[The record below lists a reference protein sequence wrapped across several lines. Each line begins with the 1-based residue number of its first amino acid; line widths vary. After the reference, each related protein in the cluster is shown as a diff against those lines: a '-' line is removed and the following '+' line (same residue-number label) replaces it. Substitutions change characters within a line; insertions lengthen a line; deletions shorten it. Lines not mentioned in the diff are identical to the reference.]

1 MLADRQHGLASWVK
15 KVWPNQH
22 TTHNNRDD
30 VTVPPMDQ
38 EGSWLKCYRAKMEAS
53 TTIVTIVSIVKIILS
68 SVGKNIDLGLLPKLT
83 FWDYIAFKELMC
95 AN

>member
-1 MLADRQHGLASWVK
+1 
-15 KVWPNQH
+15 
-22 TTHNNRDD
+22 
-30 VTVPPMDQ
+30 
-38 EGSWLKCYRAKMEAS
+38 MEAS
-53 TTIVTIVSIVKIILS
+53 TTIVTIVSSVKIILS